1 MFYEILAL
9 FSRGM
14 FRAGRGCLMDVCP
27 MEFSTF
33 CHSLRGKLICQPVL
47 RRACDIYGFPTNKPN
62 QPTNQT
68 NHPTWPESLA
78 LASRANMNKIYNF
91 LAATFS

>member
-47 RRACDIYGFPTNKPN
+47 RRACDIYGFPTNKPTN
-62 QPTNQT
+62 QPTK
-68 NHPTWPESLA
+68 PTIQPGLKVWLW
-78 LASRANMNKIYNF
+78 LHVQI
-91 LAATFS
+91 